1 MLSIII
7 PAHNEKDNLKQL
19 FFTLS
24 GIIQRQKKV
33 SIEVF
38 IILSA
43 DNTDGTENLTI
54 TGDFHIIRC
63 DRKGRAAQMN
73 LGAQLANGDMLAFL
87 HADSIPPPAF
97 ADNIVDALSS
107 VYDAG
112 LFSYKFDKS
121 GPLLKINEFFTSR
134 NGLFT
139 GAGDQCL
146 FIKTS
151 VFNHLGQFNESQL
164 IMEDFEFFDRIKR
177 HKIKYTLVKNN
188 LIVSS
193 RKYDFN
199 SYLRVNFSNLVLFL
213 MYKLGY
219 SAEKIKKTHN
229 TMLHLPNDNY
239 R

>member
-19 FFTLS
+19 LFTLS
-24 GIIQRQKKV
+24 GIVERCHKGPV
-33 SIEVF
+33 EVF
-38 IILSA
+38 IILSST
-43 DNTDGTENLTI
+43 NTDGSEELPLTPH
-54 TGDFHIIRC
+54 FHLIRC
-63 DRKGRAAQMN
+63 EKKGRAVQMN

-97 ADNIVDALSS
+97 ADNIFDALSKGF
-107 VYDAG
+107 DAG
-112 LFSYKFDKS
+112 LFSYQFDK
-121 GPLLKINEFFTSR
+121 GGLLLKINEFFTTR

-151 VFNHLGQFNESQL
+151 VFNRLGQFKESQM
-164 IMEDFEFFDRIKR
+164 IMEDFEFFDRMKKY
-177 HKIKYTLVKNN
+177 KIKYTLIQNN

-193 RKYDFN
+193 RKYDYN
-199 SYLRVNFSNLVLFL
+199 SYLWVNFSNLVLFL
-213 MYKLGY
+213 MYKMGF
-219 SAEKIKKTHN
+219 SSEKIKIAHN
-229 TMLHLPNDNY
+229 AMLRLPNDNY